1 MYMRVIEIMTPDPA
15 CCTPDTRLPQIARLM
30 VSIDCGEIPVVDD
43 LETRNLLGV
52 VTDRD
57 IVCRA
62 VAYDH
67 IPADVRASEVM
78 SSPVIAV
85 SEDADV
91 EECYEK
97 MEQHQIRRIPVLD
110 ARGRISGIVAQADI
124 ALHAGIRETAEV
136 LKDISRPSL
145 HPNG

>member
-1 MYMRVIEIMTPDPA
+1 M
-15 CCTPDTRLPQIARLM
+15 
-30 VSIDCGEIPVVDD
+30 DD
-43 LETRNLLGV
+43 LETRNPVGV

-62 VAYDH
+62 VAYDR
-67 IPADVRASEVM
+67 IPEEVRASEVM

-91 EECYEK
+91 QECYEK

-110 ARGRISGIVAQADI
+110 SQGRISGIVAQADM

-136 LKDISRPSL
+136 VRDISRPVRT
-145 HPNG
+145 NG